1 MMKKQAVKS
10 KAIPATRLLATADAP
25 VESPKAGGRPTKED
39 SLKATIVLKVYLT
52 PTEAQQVNNLYQQQ
66 TTGKRSTKSEFAKNR
81 IFTPVLTPG
90 RPTHASSKRDRQ
102 VVKLMSQIQLNK
114 LDSLL
119 TQLRPIGINLN
130 QSTRRLHQY
139 HLQAHVEKEA
149 RLHGQ
154 LLKQIAVLID
164 RIEALYD
171 EVETTFNHVN
181 NSAL

>member
-1 MMKKQAVKS
+1 MMKKQAAKS
-10 KAIPATRLLATADAP
+10 TAIPATRLLATADAP

-81 IFTPVLTPG
+81 IFTPLLTPG

-102 VVKLMSQIQLNK
+102 VIKLMSQIQLNK

-139 HLQAHVEKEA
+139 HLQAHIEKEA
-149 RLHGQ
+149 RLHGR
-154 LLKQIAVLID
+154 LLEQIAVLID
-164 RIEALYD
+164 RIKALYD
-171 EVETTFNHVN
+171 EVENTFNHVN
-181 NSAL
+181 NSSL